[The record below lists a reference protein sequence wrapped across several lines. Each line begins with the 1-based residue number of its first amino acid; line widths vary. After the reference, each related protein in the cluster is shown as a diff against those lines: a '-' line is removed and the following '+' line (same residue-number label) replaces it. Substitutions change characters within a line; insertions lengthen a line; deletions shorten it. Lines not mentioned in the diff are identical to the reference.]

1 MHIGIIVEATLPP
14 RLYGGTERVVIW
26 LGRALTE
33 LGHKVTYFA
42 GPGSD
47 IGFAA
52 CEPLS
57 GPVPA
62 ARAKSLGID
71 LFHVHSGPFPEQAEV
86 PLCTTM
92 HGNADH
98 ARILHENTIFVSQDH
113 ARRHGG
119 SAFVH
124 NGMDERDYLTPD
136 LDARGGNFT
145 FLAKA
150 AWRVKNVKGAIDV
163 ARKAGSPI
171 DILGGSRVNFKMGF
185 RITLDPNARFH
196 GMVDDTTKSRY
207 LKPSRGMIFP
217 VRWGEPFGIAV
228 TEAFYFGVPVFA
240 TPYGALPE
248 LVTPET
254 GHLSASASQL
264 AEAAKGAEGYDRR
277 AIHAHWQK
285 HFTARTMALKY
296 LEYYQRILDGE
307 TLHPGPIKAP
317 VTRTRELLPWLP

>member
-1 MHIGIIVEATLPP
+1 MHIGIIIDATLPP

-42 GPGSD
+42 GPGSRLD
-47 IGFAA
+47 FAA
-52 CEPLS
+52 CELLQ
-57 GPVPA
+57 GPISA
-62 ARAKSLGID
+62 TTARNLGID
-71 LFHVHSGPFPEQAEV
+71 IFHVNSGSFPDQTGVPF
-86 PLCTTM
+86 CSTM
-92 HGNADH
+92 HGNDRN
-98 ARILHENTIFVSQDH
+98 ARVLHENTIFVSQDH

-124 NGMDERDYLTPD
+124 NGMDERDYPAPD

-150 AWRVKNVKGAIDV
+150 AWKVKNVKGAIDV
-163 ARKAGSPI
+163 ARKAGAPI

-185 RITLDPNARFH
+185 RLTLDPNARFH
-196 GMVDDTTKSRY
+196 GMVDDKTKSRY
-207 LKPSRGMIFP
+207 LRPSRGMIFP
-217 VRWGEPFGIAV
+217 VLWDEPFGVAV

-248 LVTPET
+248 LVTPEA
-254 GHLSASASQL
+254 GYLSASASEL
-264 AEAAKGAEGYDRR
+264 AEAARRAESYNRR

-296 LEYYQRILDGE
+296 MEYYQRILDGE
-307 TLHPGPIKAP
+307 TLHPGPINAP
-317 VTRTRELLPWLP
+317 PTRVRELKPWLA